1 MTQPNAVPDFLA
13 ADVADM
19 EANPVQPTQ
28 AEAPAPT
35 PAPEAEQ
42 VDNVPADQQAPPTP
56 DIEAIDGEDRGQFIR
71 KAALYEE
78 RQRRKEATERSREWE
93 RRYTEDMR
101 KAQERLEVLFRN
113 AQAQNN
119 PQPQQPQAP
128 IIPPLEEDPI
138 GHFKAQTEM
147 LQRKLEEQETW
158 RKSQEQRTQQ
168 TSQVQQIAQD
178 IQRQESEFA
187 KSKPDYFQAHEHLQ
201 NAWVAEAKAMGI
213 PDHEIPEAIRA
224 RSIETVQI
232 ATRLGRNPAEVAY
245 QRAQALGYKG
255 PQSAPAA
262 QPAQQKGPDLDRIAK
277 GMATAKSPSA
287 AAGAPAA
294 GLQSIEAILSMPEE
308 EFASKFGSADNRTWE
323 REMKRIMGIT

>member
-1 MTQPNAVPDFLA
+1 MADMKAVPDFLA
-13 ADVADM
+13 SDVADM
-19 EANPVQPTQ
+19 EANPVTPQT
-28 AEAPAPT
+28 EAPAV
-35 PAPEAEQ
+35 APEVEQAEQ
-42 VDNVPADQQAPPTP
+42 VPTEQQAPPSP

-93 RRYTEDMR
+93 RRYLEDMK
-101 KAQERLEVLFRN
+101 KAQDRLETLYRN
-113 AQAQNN
+113 AQQQNA
-119 PQPQQPQAP
+119 PVQQPRAP
-128 IIPPLEEDPI
+128 QVPSLEEDPI

-147 LQRKLEEQETW
+147 LQRKLEEQEAW

-178 IQRQESEFA
+178 IQRQEAEFA
-187 KSKPDYFQAHEHLQ
+187 KAKPDYFQAHEHLQ

-255 PQSAPAA
+255 PQSTPAA

-294 GLQSIEAILSMPEE
+294 NLQSIEAILAMPEE
-308 EFASKFGSADNRTWE
+308 EFSAKFGSADNRQWE

>member
-19 EANPVQPTQ
+19 EANPVQPSQT
-28 AEAPAPT
+28 EAPAPT

-42 VDNVPADQQAPPTP
+42 VENVPAEQQAPPTP

-101 KAQERLEVLFRN
+101 KAQERLETLFRN
-113 AQAQNN
+113 AQQQNN
-119 PQPQQPQAP
+119 PQPQAPQ
-128 IIPPLEEDPI
+128 IPSLEEDPI
-138 GHFKAQTEM
+138 GHFKAQNEE
-147 LQRKLEEQETW
+147 LQRKLREQEEW
-158 RKSQEQRTQQ
+158 RKSLDQRNEQATR
-168 TSQVQQIAQD
+168 VQQISQD
-178 IQRQESEFA
+178 IQRQEAEFA
-187 KSKPDYFQAHEHLQ
+187 AVNPDYYQAHEHLQ

-213 PDHEIPEAIRA
+213 PDQDIPEAIRA

-232 ATRLGRNPAEVAY
+232 AQRLNRNPAEVAY

-255 PQSAPAA
+255 PQAAPAA
-262 QPAQQKGPDLDRIAK
+262 KAPQAKGPDLDRIAK
-277 GMATAKSPSA
+277 GQAVAKSPSA
-287 AAGAPAA
+287 AAGTPAA
-294 GLQSIEAILSMPEE
+294 SLQSIEALLALTED
-308 EFASKFGSADNRTWE
+308 EFASQFGSSDNKNWE
-323 REMKRIMGIT
+323 KRMRAIMGAQ